1 MKVATYF
8 QKFEKNQ
15 NKGKIRENDPVYN
28 FDFTRKITF
37 QKHAEIQ
44 NVGKKFVKYLNFQ
57 SDSSAFTSFLW
68 LIFQVW
74 QVRQFLT

>member
-44 NVGKKFVKYLNFQ
+44 NVGKNSWNTWIFKVIQALSRVFYDSFFKFDKFVNFL
-57 SDSSAFTSFLW
+57 S
-68 LIFQVW
+68 
-74 QVRQFLT
+74 

>member
-1 MKVATYF
+1 MNLKS
-8 QKFEKNQ
+8 FESCYIFPKLRKKNQ

-57 SDSSAFTSFLW
+57 SDSSAFTSFL
-68 LIFQVW
+68 
-74 QVRQFLT
+74 